1 MSSLSENEKLR
12 TILDAEDDL
21 EFAVLIGSRASGKAS
36 LNSDWDLAVRW
47 RRGLPK
53 MTILSYGERLRNRIA
68 HGLQV
73 TDAMIDLVDISSAGL
88 AMRAVIVEEG
98 IPLKGGDS
106 IAWNR
111 FLSRT
116 WREIEE
122 FYWESVYAA

>member
-1 MSSLSENEKLR
+1 
-12 TILDAEDDL
+12 
-21 EFAVLIGSRASGKAS
+21 
-36 LNSDWDLAVRW
+36 
-47 RRGLPK
+47 
-53 MTILSYGERLRNRIA
+53 MTILLLGERLRNRLA
-68 HGLQV
+68 HALQIS
-73 TDAMIDLVDISSAGL
+73 DAMIDLVDISSAGL
-88 AMRAVIVEEG
+88 AMRAVVVEEG

>member
-1 MSSLSENEKLR
+1 MSFLRENEKLQ
-12 TILDAEDDL
+12 TILDGEQDL

-36 LNSDWDLAVRW
+36 PDSDWDFAVRW

-53 MTILSYGERLRNRIA
+53 MTILSYGERLRNRLA
-68 HGLQV
+68 HALQV
-73 TDAMIDLVDISSAGL
+73 SDAMIDLVDISSAGL

-98 IPLKGGDS
+98 FPLKGGDS

-116 WREIEE
+116 WRDLEE

>member
-1 MSSLSENEKLR
+1 MPFLSENEKVR
-12 TILDAEDDL
+12 TILDSEQDL
-21 EFAVLIGSRASGKAS
+21 EFAVLIGSRSSGKATV
-36 LNSDWDLAVRW
+36 NSDWDIAIRW

-53 MTILSYGERLRNRIA
+53 MTILLLGERLRNRLA
-68 HGLQV
+68 HALQIS
-73 TDAMIDLVDISSAGL
+73 DAMIDLVDISSAGL
-88 AMRAVIVEEG
+88 AMRAVVVEEG

>member
-1 MSSLSENEKLR
+1 MPFLSENEKLR
-12 TILDAEDDL
+12 TILDSEQDL
-21 EFAVLIGSRASGKAS
+21 ELAVLIGSRSSGKATV
-36 LNSDWDLAVRW
+36 NSDWDIAIRW

-53 MTILSYGERLRNRIA
+53 MTILLLGERLRNRLTHA
-68 HGLQV
+68 LQIS
-73 TDAMIDLVDISSAGL
+73 DARIDLVDISSAGL
-88 AMRAVIVEEG
+88 AMRAVVVEEG